1 VTGTGV
7 FSRIASFGI
16 TACALALLCAPLRS
30 TAATLAI
37 DQVALHQFDD
47 GPVLPTSHEFL
58 PGETVFF
65 SCLLTGYQVDKKDDV
80 GRVKLGW
87 QLRVADSAGV
97 LLEKE
102 TTGRIEDQVLPQ
114 DKNWKPKFGHTFVVP
129 PYAGGGVYHVTVKV
143 KDELSGAEVNAPL
156 EFHVRGVEVA
166 PSAEL
171 AVRNFRFLRSEDDN
185 VSVQTF
191 HPGETLWAR
200 FDITGY
206 KFMENNRFSVEYGLA
221 VLRADGEQVFAQPVA
236 AMESNESFYPQRFV
250 PGVLSLSLDKA
261 VPAGAYTLLVTV
273 TDKTGNQTAEHRG
286 AFQIE

>member
-1 VTGTGV
+1 MLVIV
-7 FSRIASFGI
+7 ML
-16 TACALALLCAPLRS
+16 ALAFLCAPPPS
-30 TAATLAI
+30 SAATLAV
-37 DQVALHQFDD
+37 DRVALHQFDD
-47 GPVLPTSHEFL
+47 GPVLPASHEFL

-87 QLRVADSAGV
+87 QLRVTDSEGV

-102 TTGRIEDQVLPQ
+102 AAGRIEDQVLPQ

-129 PYAGGGVYHVTVKV
+129 PYASGGVYHVAVKV

-156 EFHVRGVEVA
+156 EFRVRGVAIA

-171 AVRNFRFLRSEDDN
+171 AVRNFRFLRSEDDTIT
-185 VSVQTF
+185 VQVF

-206 KFMENNRFSVEYGLA
+206 KFAENNRFSVVYGLA
-221 VLRADGEQVFAQPVA
+221 VLRTDGEQVFAQPVA
-236 AMESNESFYPQRFV
+236 AMESNESFYPQRYV

-261 VPAGAYTLLVTV
+261 VPAGSYTLMVTV
-273 TDKTGNQTAEHRG
+273 ADKTGNQTAEYRG
-286 AFQIE
+286 SFQIE